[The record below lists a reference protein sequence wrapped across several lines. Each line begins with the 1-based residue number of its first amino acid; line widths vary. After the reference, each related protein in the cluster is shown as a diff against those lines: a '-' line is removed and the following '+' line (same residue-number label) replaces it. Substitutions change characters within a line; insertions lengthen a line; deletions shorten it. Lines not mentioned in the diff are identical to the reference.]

1 MSREVKKIILGEVIF
16 NPWEVGLDIRKL
28 EF

>member
-1 MSREVKKIILGEVIF
+1 MSREVKKIILWEVIF
-16 NPWEVGLDIRKL
+16 NPLEVGLDIRKL